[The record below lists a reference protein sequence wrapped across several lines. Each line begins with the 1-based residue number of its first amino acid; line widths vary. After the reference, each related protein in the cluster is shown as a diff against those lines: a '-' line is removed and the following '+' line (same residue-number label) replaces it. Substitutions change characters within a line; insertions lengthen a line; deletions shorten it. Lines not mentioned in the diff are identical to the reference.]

1 MTLMWKLANLSII
14 EPRNKVNDML
24 YGKYKDQYTRLYDY
38 CEELRVSNPG
48 STVVMKTEVDEDSGV
63 EMFLRL
69 YICLDACKRGYL
81 EGCRPV
87 IGLDGCHLK
96 GPHKGVLLSAV
107 GIDPN
112 NCIFPICYC
121 VAETRTKTLGDGSL
135 KSFSMILAFY
145 DLLPEVEHRFCVRHM
160 YSNFKKV
167 HSGLA
172 LKDKVWKLAKTS
184 TVNRFKA
191 EMESLKNFNEGAHAR
206 NKPLLGMLETIR
218 IYLQKRLQS
227 RRDTSVR
234 WHGPLCPK
242 VQKVIEK
249 LKNDTRTCISTYA
262 GGSKFEVR
270 DMYGGQNAVDINMK
284 TCSCRRRKLTGIPC
298 VHAVSA
304 IVSCGRIPE
313 DYVHNCYSIETF
325 KKAYSFIINP
335 VRGQT
340 EWPETGKG
348 PVAPN
353 SEIRLPGR
361 PKKVRRREP
370 DEPAPST
377 NKNLKLR
384 RVGQKTLSCS
394 KCHREG
400 HNKRKCPTVD
410 SVTPVVAD
418 TTRALE
424 EYSQLQKLASKTD
437 N

>member
-1 MTLMWKLANLSII
+1 MLSKKYMTDWRLNSGWKLGDFQEKVHNDLNVEVSKSQYY
-14 EPRNKVNDML
+14 RTKNKVNDML

-121 VAETRTKTLGDGSL
+121 VAETNDKNSWGWFLEKLQHDIGMYDQNKWTIISDRQKGFLP
-135 KSFSMILAFY
+135 AVY

-191 EMESLKNFNEGAHAR
+191 EMESLKNFNEGAHGWFSELNPRHWSRSHFRTYPKCDILLNNLCESFNSTIIEAR

-284 TCSCRRRKLTGIPC
+284 TCSCRRRKLTGIP
-298 VHAVSA
+298 VFMQSVQLSL
-304 IVSCGRIPE
+304 VEESPRIMFTTATPLK
-313 DYVHNCYSIETF
+313 HS
-325 KKAYSFIINP
+325 KKHIA
-335 VRGQT
+335 
-340 EWPETGKG
+340 
-348 PVAPN
+348 
-353 SEIRLPGR
+353 
-361 PKKVRRREP
+361 
-370 DEPAPST
+370 
-377 NKNLKLR
+377 
-384 RVGQKTLSCS
+384 LS
-394 KCHREG
+394 
-400 HNKRKCPTVD
+400 
-410 SVTPVVAD
+410 
-418 TTRALE
+418 LI
-424 EYSQLQKLASKTD
+424 L
-437 N
+437 